1 MILVLDA
8 EAVVA
13 LLEPRHSGRRLVR
26 NQIDV
31 ALRLGRDIVV
41 TSVTLAELYRGRART
56 RALDALLAREGR
68 SVRTRDTDRGL
79 ARLVGSLLY
88 EASAGSA
95 LLADAHAVAA
105 AVEVGG
111 GIVLTADPDDLG
123 RLAAGVPRVVVT
135 PL

>member
-8 EAVVA
+8 EAVAA
-13 LLEPRHSGRRLVR
+13 LFEPGHPARRRVR

-31 ALRLGRDIVV
+31 ALRLDRDIVV
-41 TSVTLAELYRGRART
+41 TSVTLAELYRGRTRT
-56 RALDALLAREGR
+56 AALDALLAREGR

-88 EASAGSA
+88 EAGVGSA

-123 RLAAGVPRVVVT
+123 RLAAGAGRVMVMS
-135 PL
+135 L